1 MSYRQG
7 QRVEYRDQQ
16 NHKQQ
21 GEIRQTEGSGA
32 QTRYAIQNDKT
43 MREEKINENQID
55 RELS

>member
-16 NHKQQ
+16 NQKQQ

-32 QTRYAIQNDKT
+32 QTRYAVQNEKT
-43 MREEKINENQID
+43 MREEKISENQIE
-55 RELS
+55 REL

>member
-16 NHKQQ
+16 NQKQQ

-32 QTRYAIQNDKT
+32 STRYAIRNERT
-43 MREEKINENQID
+43 MREDQVSENQIE
-55 RELS
+55 REL